1 MEKLRPDIY
10 QKSILDIHF
19 NLLKEEGIKILLLDM
34 DNTILKYKEKDIED
48 KIKQLIQALKT
59 QFQVILFSNSSYSK
73 VKKIS
78 LLLDIPFISR
88 TFKPSKRG
96 FKKVFKKY
104 KVLPEEV
111 AIIGD
116 QLYTDIK
123 GGNKVDIT
131 TILVDPLKKEECF
144 LTNFNRIREKKAMQ
158 KMGAKGIFFKERY
171 YE

>member
-19 NLLKEEGIKILLLDM
+19 NLLKEEGIKVLLLDM
-34 DNTILKYKEKDIED
+34 DNTILKYKNHEVEKKIE
-48 KIKQLIQALKT
+48 QLIKALKT
-59 QFQVILFSNSSYSK
+59 QFQVVLFSNSPSTK
-73 VKKIS
+73 VKKIAKQ
-78 LLLDIPFISR
+78 LDIPFIGLA
-88 TFKPSKRG
+88 FKPSKKG

-131 TILVDPLKKEECF
+131 TILIDPLDKKEGF
-144 LTNFNRIREKKAMQ
+144 FTSINRMKEKRIMQ
-158 KMGAKGIFFKERY
+158 KMGAKGMFFKGRY

>member
-19 NLLKEEGIKILLLDM
+19 NLLKEEGIKVLLLDM
-34 DNTILKYKEKDIED
+34 DNTILKYKEKEVNE
-48 KIKQLIQALKT
+48 KICQLIHALKT
-59 QFQVILFSNSSYSK
+59 QFQVVLFSNSPYMK
-73 VKKIS
+73 VKKIAS
-78 LLLDIPFISR
+78 SLDIPFISCA
-88 TFKPSKRG
+88 FKPNKKG

-131 TILVDPLKKEECF
+131 TILVDPLEKKEGF
-144 LTNFNRIREKKAMQ
+144 FTKFNRMKEKHSMQ
-158 KMGAKGIFFKERY
+158 KMGSKGIFFKGRY

>member
-34 DNTILKYKEKDIED
+34 DNTILKYKEKEIDI
-48 KIKQLIQALKT
+48 KVKQLIKALKT
-59 QFQVILFSNSSYSK
+59 QFKVVIFSNSPYYK
-73 VKKIS
+73 VKKIA
-78 LLLDIPFISR
+78 DILEIEFISLA
-88 TFKPSKRG
+88 FKPSKIG

-104 KVLPEEV
+104 KLLPEEV

-116 QLYTDIK
+116 QMYTDIK
-123 GGNKVDIT
+123 GGNKVDVT
-131 TILVDPLKKEECF
+131 TILVDPLNNNENV
-144 LTNFNRIREKKAMQ
+144 LTFFNRLKEKRIMK
-158 KMGAKGIFFKERY
+158 KMGAKGIFFKGRY

>member
-19 NLLKEEGIKILLLDM
+19 NLLKEEGIKVLLLDM

-48 KIKQLIQALKT
+48 TIKQLIQALKT
-59 QFQVILFSNSSYSK
+59 QFQVILFSNSSYLK
-73 VKKIS
+73 VKKIAT
-78 LLLDIPFISR
+78 LLDVQFISR
-88 TFKPSKRG
+88 AFKPNKRG

-144 LTNFNRIREKKAMQ
+144 LTSVNRIREKRVMQ

>member
-19 NLLKEEGIKILLLDM
+19 NLLKEEGIKVLLLDM
-34 DNTILKYKEKDIED
+34 DNTILKYKTSEIEKTIM
-48 KIKQLIQALKT
+48 QLIKALKT
-59 QFQVILFSNSSYSK
+59 QFKVILFSNSPRFK
-73 VKKIS
+73 VKKIAKQ
-78 LLLDIPFISR
+78 LDVPFIGLAL
-88 TFKPSKRG
+88 KPSKRG

-116 QLYTDIK
+116 QLFTDIK

-131 TILVDPLKKEECF
+131 TILVDPLDEKEGF
-144 LTNFNRIREKKAMQ
+144 FTTFNRMKEKRIMK
-158 KMGAKGIFFKERY
+158 KMGAKGMFFKGRY